1 MYILNENPC
10 FMAMEAKPTS
20 HFMAQGFFVNQAIIQ
35 VFRACDQ
42 LSSLSGAEIWPTNFW
57 T

>member
-1 MYILNENPC
+1 
-10 FMAMEAKPTS
+10 MAMEAKPTS